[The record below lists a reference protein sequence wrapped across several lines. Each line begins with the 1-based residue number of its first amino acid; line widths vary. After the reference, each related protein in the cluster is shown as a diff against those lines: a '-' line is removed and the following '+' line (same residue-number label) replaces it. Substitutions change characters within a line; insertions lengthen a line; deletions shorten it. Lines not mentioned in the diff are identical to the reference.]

1 LIFKLIKNLVKRQFV
16 NTNIINID
24 YDVYGRLFNLS
35 SKLGFR

>member
-1 LIFKLIKNLVKRQFV
+1 V